1 MEKINGVLLN
11 GRSYLKK
18 DNVSKGL
25 AINVLVNA
33 EDLSSAKVINLF
45 AGRDYIGD
53 YDLAKF
59 KPLDNIVVEY
69 KQEIGSQYP
78 KLINFSKVD
87 KK

>member
-11 GRSYLKK
+11 GRVYTKK

-25 AINVLVNA
+25 TLNVLVNA
-33 EDLSSAKVINLF
+33 EDLSSARVINLF
-45 AGRDYIGD
+45 AGRSYVGEYSLDT
-53 YDLAKF
+53 F

-69 KQEIGSQYP
+69 EQEIGSQYP
-78 KLINFSKVD
+78 KLVNFTKAV